1 MAAARPPKPEKHT
14 AFCYSFTPRQLK
26 YFLFGKKTCP
36 RCGGALRRHKGY
48 TTLHGTM
55 PHSHDKPIRVDTSRV
70 KLYRYHLYLRRLRRR
85 LFPGGAGRV
94 TRRKR
99 KSRAIARLFPCPIP
113 QTAGKTA

>member
-55 PHSHDKPIRVDTSRV
+55 PHSHDKPIRVDASRV
-70 KLYRYHLYLRRLRRR
+70 KLYRYQYLCDAC
-85 LFPGGAGRV
+85 GAAFSLEELAV
-94 TRRKR
+94 
-99 KSRAIARLFPCPIP
+99 
-113 QTAGKTA
+113 

>member
-14 AFCYSFTPRQLK
+14 ALCYSFTPRQLK

-55 PHSHDKPIRVDTSRV
+55 PHSHDKPIRVDTSWV
-70 KLYRYHLYLRRLRRR
+70 KLYRYHYICDAC
-85 LFPGGAGRV
+85 GAAF
-94 TRRKR
+94 
-99 KSRAIARLFPCPIP
+99 SLEEL
-113 QTAGKTA
+113 AG